1 MGASCATGPGM
12 KHWRYLIQ
20 QLAIACAITAA
31 LALTAAAAVAQ
42 GTVVAVGSGV
52 RDDND
57 AVWSRIVE
65 LAGGAGSRFAVFT
78 APSGEPDAS
87 AAAIIGSLARRGAVG
102 EHIRVGPRIA
112 GQDQAVAVRDPAWV
126 ARVDGAQGVY
136 FSGGNQARLI
146 DLLRPGGQDS
156 PLLDAV
162 MRLFARGGVV
172 AGGSAGAAVMSEV
185 MFRDPPQDVLAL
197 MKGTLREGADI
208 DRGFGFVRH
217 DVVVDQHLI
226 RRGRIGRLLK
236 VMQQK
241 DKPLGLGLEEHTA
254 VVVRGDEVEVVGD
267 RGVLVVDFTNA
278 TRDANLDVFNVR
290 GARLS
295 LLDHGD
301 RYNLRT
307 RRLTPAAAKLPG
319 QLKVALPDFAG
330 RPEVE
335 TYGGAF
341 FNDMLAD
348 NLIVTALSRL
358 VDQGH
363 RQVLG
368 LSFAA
373 RPAATDAQPALGFE
387 WRLALTPD
395 STAYLLRPERYTIGE
410 IELDIVPVSMQLP
423 LYTPYR
429 HSVSR

>member
-1 MGASCATGPGM
+1 MVLVLVGS
-12 KHWRYLIQ
+12 
-20 QLAIACAITAA
+20 AA
-31 LALTAAAAVAQ
+31 HGQ

-57 AVWSRIVE
+57 AVWGRIIE
-65 LAGGAGSRFAVFT
+65 LAGGQGARVAVFT
-78 APSGEPDAS
+78 APSGEPDLS
-87 AAAIIGSLARRGAVG
+87 AAAIIHSLNRRGAVG
-102 EHIRVGPRIA
+102 EHIRVGPRIE
-112 GQDQAVAVRDPAWV
+112 GQDLAAAVRDPAWV
-126 ARVDGAQGVY
+126 AVVDAAQAVY
-136 FSGGNQARLI
+136 FSGGNQARLV
-146 DLLRPGGQDS
+146 DTLRPGGQNS

-162 MRLFARGGVV
+162 QRLFARGGVV

-197 MKGTLREGADI
+197 MKSPLREGHDI

-226 RRGRIGRLLK
+226 RRGRIGRLLAL
-236 VMQQK
+236 MQQSG
-241 DKPLGLGLEEHTA
+241 KPLGLGLEEHTA

-267 RGVLVVDFTNA
+267 RGVLVVDYTHA
-278 TRDANLDVFNVR
+278 RHDPALGAFNVK

-301 RYNLRT
+301 RYDLRT
-307 RRLTPAAAKLPG
+307 RRITPATVKLPG
-319 QLKVALPDFAG
+319 RLDVARPGFAG
-330 RPEVE
+330 RPGVE
-335 TYGGAF
+335 TYGGVF

-363 RQVLG
+363 RQVFG
-368 LSFAA
+368 LSFATQPSA
-373 RPAATDAQPALGFE
+373 SDPRPDLGFE
-387 WRLALTPD
+387 WRLAVTAE

-410 IELDIVPVSMQLP
+410 IELDVVPVSMQRP
-423 LYTPYR
+423 LYKPYPR
-429 HSVSR
+429 